1 MKEKIFYNPIL
12 IKLLILTVD
21 ILFSIF
27 SFVGSILL
35 ISNFSFPNSISYIKI
50 FSLIAIV
57 RGSIFLI
64 LRTQSF
70 IIRYLGFKDLM
81 KLYFSLII
89 GSVLLLILSYFLFN
103 INSLNQLSV
112 WLIDLILLAF
122 MLSCE
127 RYLMRFL
134 HESITTNSK
143 EYYKTILFGAG
154 ELGSITAQMLNENK
168 SQPFQILAIFDDN
181 PKVHKKNL
189 NGIPVYNPSFFKKIV
204 TKYDITHAILSIQKI
219 STERKK
225 DFVELC
231 LNNNIII
238 QQVPP
243 VEKWLNGELNVK
255 TIQNINVEELL
266 SRPPI
271 KLDYENIAKEI
282 KGKIVLVTG
291 GAGSIGSEIV
301 RQCIKFQPKKIIII
315 DQAES
320 PLVEIGLEVK
330 EELNFFEVEYIIL
343 DIRNKPKVDIII
355 NTHKPNIIFHA
366 AAYKHVPIME
376 AFPSEAVNV
385 NIGGTKNLADAA
397 IKFGVQK
404 FVMISTDKAVNPT
417 NVMGAS
423 KRIAEIY
430 IQSLNSTQNK
440 TSFITTRFGN
450 VLGSNGSVLLRF
462 KKQIEARQPIT
473 VTHPDII
480 RYFMTIPEAC
490 QLVLEAGALGN
501 GGEIFIFDMG
511 EPVKILDLA
520 VNTIKLAGLR
530 PYIDINITFTGLR
543 PGEKLFEELLND
555 SEKTIPTHNEK
566 IKKAK
571 TRSYNNIEVSIKINH
586 ILSLTSINDEMVLV
600 KAMKDLVPEFV
611 STMSVFST
619 LDQINKTI

>member
-1 MKEKIFYNPIL
+1 MKEKIFYNPVL

-27 SFVGSILL
+27 SFVSSILL
-35 ISNFSFPNSISYIKI
+35 ISNFLFPNSIPYIKV
-50 FSLIAIV
+50 FCLIVIV
-57 RGSIFLI
+57 RSSIFLI
-64 LRTQSF
+64 FRTQSF

-81 KLYFSLII
+81 RLYFSLII
-89 GSVLLLILSYFLFN
+89 GSILLLIISYFLFN
-103 INSLNQLSV
+103 INSLNQLSI
-112 WLIDLILLAF
+112 WLIDLILLSF

-127 RYLMRFL
+127 RYLMRFF

-143 EYYKTILFGAG
+143 EFYKTILFGAG

-204 TKYDITHAILSIQKI
+204 AKYNITHAILSIQKI

-231 LNNNIII
+231 LNNNLII

-271 KLDYENIAKEI
+271 KLDYENIAEEI

-301 RQCIKFQPKKIIII
+301 RQCIRFHPKKIIII

-320 PLVEIGLEVK
+320 PLVEIGLEVN
-330 EELNFFEVEYIIL
+330 EELNFFDVEYIIL
-343 DIRNKPKVDIII
+343 DIRNKSKVDIII

-404 FVMISTDKAVNPT
+404 FVMVSTDKAVNPT

-530 PYIDINITFTGLR
+530 PYIDINIIFTGLR

-571 TRSYNNIEVSIKINH
+571 TRSYDNIEVSIKINH
-586 ILSLTSINDEMVLV
+586 IISLTFMNDEMSLV
-600 KAMKDLVPEFV
+600 RAMKELVPEFV
-611 STMSVFST
+611 STMSIFST